1 MQSNNTFLRPADM
14 SPSNRLPNW
23 KERENNKKRERRRRA
38 IAAKIFTG
46 LRLYGNYKL
55 PKHCDNNE
63 VLKALCA
70 EAGWVVEEDGSAY
83 RKGMR
88 PSECQ
93 NGVSSPV
100 EGNTPCGLSNTPGGE
115 NGSLIPWLKD
125 LGSGG
130 PANNG
135 LQNICH
141 SAPVTPPLSSPTT
154 ISRCS
159 TPYNIKREW
168 DKDTSDG
175 LQGGF
180 LNSAAWSMQPHQ
192 SAFFAFNCQID
203 PPPLAGFFTEQV
215 RGTSAYHDR
224 IDTKAEGSGT
234 DSYSCIGPE
243 NNPGQKMTMMSG
255 LSAWKGEKIH
265 DLVRDDL
272 ELTLGSSIVK
282 APHGFEP

>member
-1 MQSNNTFLRPADM
+1 M
-14 SPSNRLPNW
+14 SPANRLPNW

-83 RKGMR
+83 RKGMK
-88 PSECQ
+88 PSECV

-100 EGNTPCGLSNTPGGE
+100 EGNNPCGLSVGGGAE

-130 PANNG
+130 LPNNG
-135 LQNICH
+135 LQRLCS

-154 ISRCS
+154 IRCS
-159 TPYNIKREW
+159 IPYNIKSEW

-175 LQGGF
+175 FQGGL
-180 LNSAAWSMQPHQ
+180 LNSAAPWTMQPHQ
-192 SAFFAFNCQID
+192 SAFFSFNCQVD
-203 PPPLAGFFTEQV
+203 PGPPVGLFTEHV
-215 RGTSAYHDR
+215 SGTSAYHDR
-224 IDTKAEGSGT
+224 INTKAEGTGA
-234 DSYSCIGPE
+234 DSCSQISSE
-243 NNPGQKMTMMSG
+243 NNLAQQMTVMSG

-265 DLVRDDL
+265 DLVRDNDL
-272 ELTLGSSIVK
+272 ELTLGCPFVK
-282 APHGFEP
+282 APPRFEP

>member
-1 MQSNNTFLRPADM
+1 M
-14 SPSNRLPNW
+14 SPANRLPNW

-83 RKGMR
+83 RKGMK
-88 PSECQ
+88 PSECV

-100 EGNTPCGLSNTPGGE
+100 EGNNPCGLSVGGGAE

-130 PANNG
+130 LPNNG
-135 LQNICH
+135 LQRLCS

-154 ISRCS
+154 IRCS
-159 TPYNIKREW
+159 IPYNIKSEW

-175 LQGGF
+175 FQGGL
-180 LNSAAWSMQPHQ
+180 LNSAAPWPMHPHQ
-192 SAFFAFNCQID
+192 SALFSFNCQVD
-203 PPPLAGFFTEQV
+203 PGPPVGLFTEHV
-215 RGTSAYHDR
+215 SGTSAYHDR
-224 IDTKAEGSGT
+224 INTKAEGTGA
-234 DSYSCIGPE
+234 DSCSQISSE
-243 NNPGQKMTMMSG
+243 NNLAQQMTVMSG

-265 DLVRDDL
+265 DLVRDDDL
-272 ELTLGSSIVK
+272 ELTLGCPFVK
-282 APHGFEP
+282 APPRFEP

>member
-1 MQSNNTFLRPADM
+1 M
-14 SPSNRLPNW
+14 SPANRLPNW

-83 RKGMR
+83 RKGMK
-88 PSECQ
+88 PSECV

-100 EGNTPCGLSNTPGGE
+100 EGNNPCGLSVGGGAE

-130 PANNG
+130 LPNNG
-135 LQNICH
+135 LQRLCS

-154 ISRCS
+154 IRCS
-159 TPYNIKREW
+159 IPYNIKSEW

-175 LQGGF
+175 FQGGL
-180 LNSAAWSMQPHQ
+180 LNSAAPWTMQPHQ
-192 SAFFAFNCQID
+192 SAFFSFNCQVD
-203 PPPLAGFFTEQV
+203 PGPPVGLFTEHV
-215 RGTSAYHDR
+215 SGTSAYHDR
-224 IDTKAEGSGT
+224 INTKAEGTGA
-234 DSYSCIGPE
+234 DSCSQISSE
-243 NNPGQKMTMMSG
+243 NNLAQQMTVMSG

-265 DLVRDDL
+265 DLVRDDDL
-272 ELTLGSSIVK
+272 ELTLGCPFVK
-282 APHGFEP
+282 APPRFEP

>member
-1 MQSNNTFLRPADM
+1 M
-14 SPSNRLPNW
+14 SPANRLPNW

-83 RKGMR
+83 RKGMK
-88 PSECQ
+88 PSECV

-100 EGNTPCGLSNTPGGE
+100 EGNNPCGLSVGGGAE

-130 PANNG
+130 LPNNG
-135 LQNICH
+135 LQRLCS

-154 ISRCS
+154 IRCS
-159 TPYNIKREW
+159 IPYNIKSEW

-175 LQGGF
+175 FQGGL
-180 LNSAAWSMQPHQ
+180 LNSAAPWTMHPHQ
-192 SAFFAFNCQID
+192 SAFFSFNCQVD
-203 PPPLAGFFTEQV
+203 PGPPVGLFTEHV
-215 RGTSAYHDR
+215 SGTSAYHDR
-224 IDTKAEGSGT
+224 INTKAEGTGA
-234 DSYSCIGPE
+234 DSCSQISSE
-243 NNPGQKMTMMSG
+243 NNLSQQMTVMSG

-265 DLVRDDL
+265 DLVRDDDL
-272 ELTLGSSIVK
+272 ELTLGCPFVK
-282 APHGFEP
+282 APPRFEP

>member
-1 MQSNNTFLRPADM
+1 M
-14 SPSNRLPNW
+14 SPANRLPNW

-83 RKGMR
+83 RKGMK
-88 PSECQ
+88 PSECV

-100 EGNTPCGLSNTPGGE
+100 EGNNPCGLSVGGGAE

-130 PANNG
+130 LPNNG
-135 LQNICH
+135 LQRLCS

-154 ISRCS
+154 IRCS
-159 TPYNIKREW
+159 IPYNIKSEW

-175 LQGGF
+175 FQGGL
-180 LNSAAWSMQPHQ
+180 LNSAAPWTMQPHQ
-192 SAFFAFNCQID
+192 SAFFSFNCQVD
-203 PPPLAGFFTEQV
+203 PGPPLGLFTEHV
-215 RGTSAYHDR
+215 SGTSAYHDR
-224 IDTKAEGSGT
+224 INTKAEGTGA
-234 DSYSCIGPE
+234 DSCSQISSE
-243 NNPGQKMTMMSG
+243 NNLAQQMTVMSG

-265 DLVRDDL
+265 DLVRDDDL
-272 ELTLGSSIVK
+272 ELTLGCPFVK
-282 APHGFEP
+282 APPRFEP

>member
-1 MQSNNTFLRPADM
+1 M
-14 SPSNRLPNW
+14 SPANRLPNW

-83 RKGMR
+83 RKGMK
-88 PSECQ
+88 PSECV

-100 EGNTPCGLSNTPGGE
+100 EGNNPCGLSVGGGAE

-130 PANNG
+130 LPNNG
-135 LQNICH
+135 LQRLCS

-154 ISRCS
+154 IRCS
-159 TPYNIKREW
+159 IPYNIKSEW

-175 LQGGF
+175 FQGGL
-180 LNSAAWSMQPHQ
+180 LNSAAPWTMQPHQ
-192 SAFFAFNCQID
+192 SAFFSFNCQVD
-203 PPPLAGFFTEQV
+203 PGPPLGLFTEHV
-215 RGTSAYHDR
+215 SGTSAYHDR
-224 IDTKAEGSGT
+224 INTKAEGTGA
-234 DSYSCIGPE
+234 DSCSQISSE
-243 NNPGQKMTMMSG
+243 NNLAQQMTVMSG

-265 DLVRDDL
+265 DLVRDNDL
-272 ELTLGSSIVK
+272 ELTLGCPFVK
-282 APHGFEP
+282 APPRFEP

>member
-1 MQSNNTFLRPADM
+1 M
-14 SPSNRLPNW
+14 SPANRLPNW

-83 RKGMR
+83 RKGMK
-88 PSECQ
+88 PSECV

-100 EGNTPCGLSNTPGGE
+100 EGNNPCGLSVGGGAE

-130 PANNG
+130 LPNNG
-135 LQNICH
+135 LRRLCS

-154 ISRCS
+154 IRCS
-159 TPYNIKREW
+159 IPYNIKSEW

-175 LQGGF
+175 FQGGL
-180 LNSAAWSMQPHQ
+180 LNSAAPWTMHPHQ
-192 SAFFAFNCQID
+192 SAFFSFNCQVD
-203 PPPLAGFFTEQV
+203 PGPPVGLFTEHV
-215 RGTSAYHDR
+215 SGTSAYHDR
-224 IDTKAEGSGT
+224 INTKAEGTGA
-234 DSYSCIGPE
+234 DSCSQISSE
-243 NNPGQKMTMMSG
+243 NNLAQQMTVMSG

-265 DLVRDDL
+265 DLVRDDDL
-272 ELTLGSSIVK
+272 ELTLGCPFVK
-282 APHGFEP
+282 APPRFEP

>member
-1 MQSNNTFLRPADM
+1 M
-14 SPSNRLPNW
+14 SPANRLPNW

-83 RKGMR
+83 RKGMK
-88 PSECQ
+88 PSECV

-100 EGNTPCGLSNTPGGE
+100 EGNNPCGLSVGGGAE

-130 PANNG
+130 LPNNG
-135 LQNICH
+135 LQRLCS

-154 ISRCS
+154 IRCS
-159 TPYNIKREW
+159 IPYNIKSEW

-175 LQGGF
+175 FQGGL
-180 LNSAAWSMQPHQ
+180 LNSAAPWTMHPHQ
-192 SAFFAFNCQID
+192 SAFFSFNCQVD
-203 PPPLAGFFTEQV
+203 PGPPVGLFTEHV
-215 RGTSAYHDR
+215 SGTSAYHDR
-224 IDTKAEGSGT
+224 INTKAEGTGA
-234 DSYSCIGPE
+234 DSCSQISSE
-243 NNPGQKMTMMSG
+243 NNLAQQMTVMSG

-265 DLVRDDL
+265 DLVRDDDL
-272 ELTLGSSIVK
+272 ELTLGCPFVK
-282 APHGFEP
+282 APPRFEP

>member
-1 MQSNNTFLRPADM
+1 M
-14 SPSNRLPNW
+14 SPANRLPNW

-83 RKGMR
+83 RKQGMK
-88 PSECQ
+88 PSECV

-100 EGNTPCGLSNTPGGE
+100 EGNNPCGLSVGGGAE

-130 PANNG
+130 LPNNG
-135 LQNICH
+135 LRRLCS

-154 ISRCS
+154 IRCS
-159 TPYNIKREW
+159 IPYNIKSEW

-175 LQGGF
+175 FQGGL
-180 LNSAAWSMQPHQ
+180 LNSAAPWTMQPHQ
-192 SAFFAFNCQID
+192 SAFFSFNCQVD
-203 PPPLAGFFTEQV
+203 PGPPVGLFTEHV
-215 RGTSAYHDR
+215 SGTSAYHDR
-224 IDTKAEGSGT
+224 INTKAEGTGA
-234 DSYSCIGPE
+234 DSCSQISSE
-243 NNPGQKMTMMSG
+243 NNLAQQMTVMSG

-265 DLVRDDL
+265 DLVRDDDL
-272 ELTLGSSIVK
+272 ELTLGCPFVK
-282 APHGFEP
+282 APPRFEP

>member
-1 MQSNNTFLRPADM
+1 M
-14 SPSNRLPNW
+14 SPANRLPNW

-83 RKGMR
+83 RKGMK
-88 PSECQ
+88 PSECV

-100 EGNTPCGLSNTPGGE
+100 EGNNPCGLSVGGGAE

-130 PANNG
+130 LPNNG
-135 LQNICH
+135 LQRLCS

-154 ISRCS
+154 IRCS
-159 TPYNIKREW
+159 IPYNIKSEW

-175 LQGGF
+175 FQGGL
-180 LNSAAWSMQPHQ
+180 LNSAAPWTMQPHQ
-192 SAFFAFNCQID
+192 SAFFSFNCQVD
-203 PPPLAGFFTEQV
+203 PGPPLGLFTEHV
-215 RGTSAYHDR
+215 SGTSAYHDR
-224 IDTKAEGSGT
+224 INTKAEGTGA
-234 DSYSCIGPE
+234 DSCSQISSE
-243 NNPGQKMTMMSG
+243 NNLSQQMTVMSG

-265 DLVRDDL
+265 DLVRDDDL
-272 ELTLGSSIVK
+272 ELTLGCPFVK
-282 APHGFEP
+282 APPRFEP

>member
-1 MQSNNTFLRPADM
+1 M
-14 SPSNRLPNW
+14 SPANRLPNW

-83 RKGMR
+83 RKGMK
-88 PSECQ
+88 PSECV

-100 EGNTPCGLSNTPGGE
+100 EGNNPCGLSVGGGAE

-130 PANNG
+130 LPNNG
-135 LQNICH
+135 LQRLCS

-154 ISRCS
+154 IRCS
-159 TPYNIKREW
+159 IPYNIKSEW

-175 LQGGF
+175 FQGGL
-180 LNSAAWSMQPHQ
+180 LNSASPWTMQPHQ
-192 SAFFAFNCQID
+192 SAFFSFNCQVD
-203 PPPLAGFFTEQV
+203 PGPPVGLFTDHV
-215 RGTSAYHDR
+215 SGTSAYHDR
-224 IDTKAEGSGT
+224 INTKAEGTGA
-234 DSYSCIGPE
+234 DSCSQISSE
-243 NNPGQKMTMMSG
+243 NNLAQQMTVMSG

-265 DLVRDDL
+265 DLVRDDDL
-272 ELTLGSSIVK
+272 ELTLGCPFVK
-282 APHGFEP
+282 APPRFEP

>member
-1 MQSNNTFLRPADM
+1 M
-14 SPSNRLPNW
+14 SPANRLPNW

-83 RKGMR
+83 RKGMK
-88 PSECQ
+88 PSECV

-100 EGNTPCGLSNTPGGE
+100 EGNNPCGLSVGGGAE

-130 PANNG
+130 LPNNG
-135 LQNICH
+135 LQRLCS

-154 ISRCS
+154 IRCS
-159 TPYNIKREW
+159 IPYNIKSEW

-175 LQGGF
+175 FQGGL
-180 LNSAAWSMQPHQ
+180 LNSAAPWPMHPHQ
-192 SAFFAFNCQID
+192 SAFFSFNCQVD
-203 PPPLAGFFTEQV
+203 PGPPVGLFTEHV
-215 RGTSAYHDR
+215 SGTSAYHDR
-224 IDTKAEGSGT
+224 INTKAEGTGA
-234 DSYSCIGPE
+234 DSCSQISSE
-243 NNPGQKMTMMSG
+243 NNLAQQMTVMSG

-265 DLVRDDL
+265 DLVRDDDL
-272 ELTLGSSIVK
+272 ELTLGCPFVK
-282 APHGFEP
+282 APPRFEP

>member
-1 MQSNNTFLRPADM
+1 M
-14 SPSNRLPNW
+14 SPANRLPNW

-83 RKGMR
+83 RKGMK
-88 PSECQ
+88 PSECV

-100 EGNTPCGLSNTPGGE
+100 EGNNPCGLSVGGGAE

-130 PANNG
+130 LPNNG
-135 LQNICH
+135 LQRLCS

-154 ISRCS
+154 IRCS
-159 TPYNIKREW
+159 IPYNIKNAW

-175 LQGGF
+175 FQGGL
-180 LNSAAWSMQPHQ
+180 LNSAAPWPMQPHQ
-192 SAFFAFNCQID
+192 STFFSFNCQVD
-203 PPPLAGFFTEQV
+203 PAPPVGLFTEHV

-224 IDTKAEGSGT
+224 INTKAEGAGA
-234 DSYSCIGPE
+234 DSCSQISSE
-243 NNPGQKMTMMSG
+243 NNLAQQMTVMSG

-265 DLVRDDL
+265 DLVRDDDL
-272 ELTLGSSIVK
+272 ELTLGCPFVK
-282 APHGFEP
+282 APPRFEP

>member
-1 MQSNNTFLRPADM
+1 M
-14 SPSNRLPNW
+14 SPANRLPNW

-88 PSECQ
+88 PSECI
-93 NGVSSPV
+93 NGVSSPM
-100 EGNTPCGLSNTPGGE
+100 EGNTSCGLSE

-130 PANNG
+130 GPASNGG
-135 LQNICH
+135 LQSICC

-154 ISRCS
+154 INRCAID
-159 TPYNIKREW
+159 PYNIKREC
-168 DKDTSDG
+168 DKDISNG
-175 LQGGF
+175 GSQGGF
-180 LNSAAWSMQPHQ
+180 LNSTMWPPMQPHQ

-203 PPPLAGFFTEQV
+203 PAPLVGFFTDQAC
-215 RGTSAYHDR
+215 GTSAYNHDR
-224 IDTKAEGSGT
+224 INNTKADGAGE
-234 DSYSCIGPE
+234 DSYSCIGGPE
-243 NNPGQKMTMMSG
+243 NNPGQKITMMSG

-265 DLVRDDL
+265 DLGRDDL
-272 ELTLGSSIVK
+272 ELTLGCSFVK
-282 APHGFEP
+282 AGAKI